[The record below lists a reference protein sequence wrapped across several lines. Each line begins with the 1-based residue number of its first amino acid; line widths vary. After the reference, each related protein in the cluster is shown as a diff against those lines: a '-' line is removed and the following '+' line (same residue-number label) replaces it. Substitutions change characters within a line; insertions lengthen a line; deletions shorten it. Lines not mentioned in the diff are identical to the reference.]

1 MIVIVSIRCE
11 QQNIVLLAYL
21 SEMAVGCV
29 RGKAQVVKQ
38 RDLD

>member
-11 QQNIVLLAYL
+11 QKNIVLLAYL
-21 SEMAVGCV
+21 SEIAVGRV